1 MFGRMNIDKATKFF
15 VTHRVIHIAM
25 VQIKPDDEYNH
36 LAYRWN
42 HLENMALN
50 DFKRKY
56 RIELSLE
63 QRWHIFLSIM
73 STLPFS
79 MDKSLDD
86 FLQSGINEIAMW
98 SVRAKGDYQQ
108 SNYPETP
115 SGQELAKGFPYFPL
129 FVYSLNNHEVI
140 YPNNKKA
147 NQIIEH
153 LANMDTLKGREEIWN
168 WYSRAWGF
176 HSLPF
181 KDNKP

>member
-1 MFGRMNIDKATKFF
+1 MFGKMNIDKAAKYFIS
-15 VTHRVIHIAM
+15 HRVIHIAM
-25 VQIKPDDEYNH
+25 IQIKSDDEYNH

-42 HLENMALN
+42 HLENLVLN

-79 MDKSLDD
+79 MEKSLDD
-86 FLQSGINEIAMW
+86 FLQSGINEIARW
-98 SVRAKGDYQQ
+98 SIKAKGDYQQ

-115 SGQELAKGFPYFPL
+115 SGQDLAKGFPYFPL

-153 LANMDTLKGREEIWN
+153 LQKMNTLKGREEIWS
-168 WYSRAWGF
+168 WYSRAWDF

-181 KDNKP
+181 KGTE